1 MRDMRKSKE
10 YFQTFLDYQYSRIEK
25 KMAKLKD
32 SDNAKQQ
39 RILVSLTGFE
49 TDLLKAEFSAGAS
62 KENLKTLLIRALD
75 ICRVYKDITY
85 GDVLDLLAL
94 SIMVGLSHDVKKFI
108 EANHELVSHDRLLNC
123 LAEYIGGNKCSWDLN
138 LSLKAEFAGL
148 NDVFGA
154 EDKET
159 AMKTYLKEWYIN
171 HAKYAWYD
179 SHLKDTDTYCGYWSF
194 ESAAVAKI
202 LGLKEEM
209 LVELVYYPVI

>member
-1 MRDMRKSKE
+1 MRDIRKSKE
-10 YFQTFLDYQYSRIEK
+10 YFQRFLDYQYSRIEK

-39 RILVSLTGFE
+39 RILVSLTDFE
-49 TDLLKAEFSAGAS
+49 TDLLKAEFSVGAS

-75 ICRVYKDITY
+75 ICRAYKDITY

-94 SIMVGLSHDVKKFI
+94 SIMISLSHDVKKFI

-123 LAEYIGGNKCSWDLN
+123 LAEYIGENRCSWDLN

-154 EDKET
+154 EDKES

-171 HAKYAWYD
+171 HAEYAWYD